1 MLMNKE
7 KHGIIMEGQSRI
19 TLKDCTAGLKY
30 IEGHHDWI
38 NNEFEVTNFRF
49 EKYTRQVNHIV
60 VHLDKGT
67 VAGRIKKD
75 DVSAAQWFDR
85 FTPAQI
91 TDFISLA
98 LENNAVN
105 VLAQLMEYK
114 NQHFPDVDPMDR
126 FTLDW

>member
-1 MLMNKE
+1 M
-7 KHGIIMEGQSRI
+7 
-19 TLKDCTAGLKY
+19 KDRKKSLL
-30 IEGHHDWI
+30 DWKI
-38 NNEFEVTNFRF
+38 WDCDFLVEVTDFRF

-75 DVSAAQWFDR
+75 DVSATQWFDR
-85 FTPAQI
+85 FTQAQI
-91 TDFISLA
+91 TEFINLA

-114 NQHFPDVDPMDR
+114 NQHFPDVNPMDR